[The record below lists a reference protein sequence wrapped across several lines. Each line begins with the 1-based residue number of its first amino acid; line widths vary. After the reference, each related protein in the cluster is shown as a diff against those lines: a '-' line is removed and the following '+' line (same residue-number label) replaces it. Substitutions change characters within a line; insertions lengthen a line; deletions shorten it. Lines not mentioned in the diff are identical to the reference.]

1 MPSGIPTV
9 RTDPDKAKLTI
20 RTDVGTVRHFGTQF
34 ITQTDGDELS
44 VMVREGRV
52 SIEGS
57 HVNKTATVTVGQ
69 KLTVTRDGQT
79 TVHDIDVSGGD
90 WKWIEKT
97 SPSFTLDNR
106 PIFEFLTW
114 VSRETGQPLRFTSS
128 IVEDIVKEKEFR
140 GVVEKEPSL
149 ALPYYMQL
157 TGLNW
162 VIKDGE
168 IVVGGGDPNN
178 RSGGT

>member
-20 RTDVGTVRHFGTQF
+20 RTDAGTVRHFGTQF
-34 ITQTDGDELS
+34 ITQTDGDELN

-52 SIEGS
+52 SVEGS
-57 HVNKTATVTVGQ
+57 RVDETVTVGQ

-79 TVHDIDVSGGD
+79 TVHDVDVSGGD

-106 PIFEFLTW
+106 PIIEFLTW

-128 IVEDIVKEKEFR
+128 TVEDIVKEKELR
-140 GVVEKEPSL
+140 GVVDKEPSL
-149 ALPYYMQL
+149 ALPFYMQL

-162 VIKDGE
+162 DIKDGE
-168 IVVGGGDPNN
+168 IVVGSGDPSN